1 MSDANVAIGKLRHIE
16 DLWEKLKAV
25 KSNTPDY
32 AALIKQIGLL
42 SMEYQ
47 TLAEAAKKP
56 E

>member
-25 KSNTPDY
+25 KSSTPEY
-32 AALIKQIGLL
+32 TALIKQIGVL
-42 SMEYQ
+42 SIEYQ
-47 TLAEAAKKP
+47 KLAEAVEKP